1 VNLPDQSPNFQNLHT
16 YFLANVSHEFKTPL
30 ASLLASLE
38 LLIDNEDHLSREERH
53 VLLNSV
59 HLSAASLQTLVNNLL
74 ESTSIEAGHFVIK
87 RSPLQIGQVL
97 ANAIAVVQPMLDQRQ
112 QWLVL
117 TKPFTLPVLHA
128 DPVRLTQVFINLLT
142 NASKYSPLAQKID
155 LGIDVLDKN
164 ILIAVADRGAG
175 IPEAERADVFRDFT
189 RHAATETEQYG
200 SGLGLSVVKAII
212 DGHGGTVS
220 IEDRPGGG
228 TIFWVTLPIGDTLL

>member
-1 VNLPDQSPNFQNLHT
+1 MNLPDKSSGFQNLHT
-16 YFLANVSHEFKTPL
+16 YFLANISHEFKTPL

-59 HLSAASLQTLVNNLL
+59 HLSATSLQTLVNNLL

-87 RSPLQIGQVL
+87 RSPLQIEQVL

-128 DPVRLTQVFINLLT
+128 DLVRLTQVFINLLT

-164 ILIAVADRGAG
+164 ILIAVADRGEG
-175 IPEAERADVFRDFT
+175 IPEAERANIFQHFT
-189 RHAATETEQYG
+189 RRAATETEQYG
-200 SGLGLSVVKAII
+200 SGLGLSVVNAII
-212 DGHGGTVS
+212 EGHGGTIS
-220 IEDRPGGG
+220 IEDRPSGG
-228 TIFWVTLPIGDTLL
+228 TIFWISFPVGKANL

>member
-1 VNLPDQSPNFQNLHT
+1 MNLPDQSPNFQNLHT